1 MAEYYSYVT
10 VDNDRWD
17 KISNKFYKTPNL
29 YEKII
34 QANPNI
40 PRTPLLSAGI
50 KLNIPILEESQTI
63 KFELPPWKK

>member
-17 KISNKFYKTPNL
+17 KISNMFYNSPNL

-40 PRTPLLSAGI
+40 PLTPLLHAGI
-50 KLNIPILEESQTI
+50 KLNIPIIEDSQTI
-63 KFELPPWKK
+63 NFELPPWKN